1 MKWIILIVCA
11 VYLFLA
17 GRAKHIY
24 KKRCV
29 PHTNELGFTVGSI
42 VSSATEGIVWFW
54 LFKCMGLIG

>member
-11 VYLFLA
+11 VYLFSA

-29 PHTNELGFTVGSI
+29 PHTNELGFMLGSAFSYI
-42 VSSATEGIVWFW
+42 TEGVAWYE
-54 LFKCMGLIG
+54 LFKYMGF

>member
-24 KKRCV
+24 KKSCV
-29 PHTNELGFTVGSI
+29 PHTNELGFMLGSAFSYI
-42 VSSATEGIVWFW
+42 TEGVAWYG
-54 LFKCMGLIG
+54 LFKCMSLI